1 MNVRSHTVILSL
13 ICSITLIFGTAPAM
27 AAKPIV
33 IGCPLSMAFL
43 YGWDAERAVTLA
55 VEEINAAGGVSV
67 GGEKR
72 PFSVEVI
79 DTRDLEPGVPVSE
92 ALLAVEKL
100 ILDKKADFLIGG
112 PVRSEAALAAMPL
125 LSKYKK
131 VSILTTGVL
140 TPKYHA
146 LVGEQYDKFKY
157 CFRIHGEAGNLVGEM
172 FANFTELKEK
182 YGFNNLFI
190 IAQDVSHARGAGEI
204 MNKLAP
210 KKGWNVTGFEIY
222 PTGATDFSMGLLKAK
237 KTNTE
242 IINIWMDMP
251 ESAIL
256 LKQWYD
262 MRIPALPFGSTLAAA
277 EQPGFWKATEGK
289 GEYTLCNVVNAGNAP
304 SEATPWTM
312 KFYNAYAKRWGVE
325 PEGLGCS
332 SSYMAVQVL
341 KDAIERAGTL
351 DQPGADEHTDMT
363 VVFGVRIEVLGKAAA
378 RQLVEDADH
387 VAVGRLGISAQNHGF
402 LAVLLQLL
410 GHVRQ
415 QLVLDRRDEP
425 VQGRQHLPRHR
436 LVRRA
441 PPQHQEHPPR
451 RFILYPLPANRE
463 RRRQVQVVTAQ
474 FQLDRFGAAAQDTG
488 VTGFKT

>member
-1 MNVRSHTVILSL
+1 MNTTHARWTVILL
-13 ICSITLIFGTAPAM
+13 TLVAIVLFGGIAW

-33 IGCPLSMAFL
+33 VGCPLSTAFL
-43 YGWDAERAVTLA
+43 YGWDAERGVTLA
-55 VEEINAAGGVSV
+55 IEEINAQGGVDV

-72 PFSVEVI
+72 PLRIEVI

-146 LVGEQYDKFKY
+146 MVAENYDKFKY
-157 CFRIHGEAGNLVGEM
+157 CFRIHGEAKNLVGEI
-172 FANFTELKEK
+172 FANFGELKEK

-190 IAQDVSHARGAGEI
+190 IAQDVSHARGAAEI
-204 MNKLAP
+204 IKKVAT
-210 KKGWNVTGFEIY
+210 KKGWNVTGLEIY

-237 KTNTE
+237 KSNTE

-262 MRIPALPFGSTLAAA
+262 MQIPALPFGSTLAAA
-277 EQPGFWKATEGK
+277 EQPGFWEATKGK

-304 SEATPWTM
+304 SNATPWTM
-312 KFYNAYAKRWGVE
+312 KFYNAYAKRWKVE
-325 PEGLGCS
+325 PEGLGTS
-332 SSYMAVQVL
+332 SSYMAVYVL
-341 KDAIERAGTL
+341 KDAIERAGSL
-351 DQPGADEHTDMT
+351 DPDKVVTELEKTDIM
-363 VVFGVRIEVLGKAAA
+363 GVYGRLRFDPKSHQVIPSTDPKEG
-378 RQLVEDADH
+378 
-387 VAVGRLGISAQNHGF
+387 AVGTI
-402 LAVLLQLL
+402 LQWQK
-410 GHVRQ
+410 GKRVVVYPKSIATGEI
-415 QLVLDRRDEP
+415 QL
-425 VQGRQHLPRHR
+425 
-436 LVRRA
+436 
-441 PPQHQEHPPR
+441 PPWM
-451 RFILYPLPANRE
+451 
-463 RRRQVQVVTAQ
+463 
-474 FQLDRFGAAAQDTG
+474 G
-488 VTGFKT
+488 K